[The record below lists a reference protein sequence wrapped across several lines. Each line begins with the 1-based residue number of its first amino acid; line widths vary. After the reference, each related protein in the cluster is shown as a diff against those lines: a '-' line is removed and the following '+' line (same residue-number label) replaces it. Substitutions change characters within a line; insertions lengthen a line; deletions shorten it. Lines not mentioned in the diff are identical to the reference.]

1 MNKSTLACSLA
12 VLGML
17 ATATILPAPAQA
29 AQRVTFS
36 MPCTDTNGAPLATLT
51 MTSTGAK
58 AVGSNVQQTY
68 DTISV
73 QPAGI
78 TNKGMKVKG
87 ALYLYLNGAQ
97 KPARSKTFN
106 IPTFTT
112 RNLAWRVTVPAN
124 SAGTVRFNASIK
136 LGNTTGICAQQ

>member
-1 MNKSTLACSLA
+1 
-12 VLGML
+12 
-17 ATATILPAPAQA
+17 
-29 AQRVTFS
+29 
-36 MPCTDTNGAPLATLT
+36 

-73 QPAGI
+73 QPASN
-78 TNKGMKVKG
+78 TPMSVKAKG
-87 ALYLYLNGAQ
+87 ALYLYLNGVQ
-97 KPARSKTFN
+97 KPARSKTFS
-106 IPTFTT
+106 IPTGLT